1 MPPCG
6 GTAPVLLLLPALLL
20 LLLFRHANAGSLEED
35 VAVLSDFRRAA
46 DGAGALG
53 SWNLSANPAP
63 CGAWR
68 GVSCAGGRVTRL
80 VLEDLGLSGDAALP
94 ALAKLDGL
102 RVLSLKGNALSGP
115 VPDLSPLA
123 GLKLLFLA
131 SNALSGPIPPSLGS
145 LYRLYRLDLSFNNLS
160 GAVPRELNRLDRL
173 LTLRLD
179 SNRLTGGVDAVAL
192 PRLQEFN
199 VSNNAMSG
207 AIPSPLAKF
216 PAAAFDGNAALCGA
230 PLPPCKDDSQQQ
242 PNASSAAVNAS
253 AEGRCPPSTVASSP
267 YAKPAGAETPD
278 GKGKMSRAAVVA
290 IVAGDFAVV
299 GLVAGLLFCYFWPRL
314 SGRGRGSR
322 RPTQG
327 EKIVYSSSPYGAAG
341 VVAAAGGAGAGTFER
356 GKIVFLE
363 DISCNNGSTRR
374 FELEELLRASAEM
387 LGKGGCGT
395 AYKAVL
401 DDGTVVAVK
410 RLRDTT
416 AAAAA
421 SKKDFEHHMAV
432 LGRLRHPNVVPLK
445 AYYYARDE
453 KLLVYEYMPNGSL
466 FSLLHGKSSLFF
478 HSPHRS
484 ATVTKNS
491 FTKTKHWFGL
501 LLKMRRRVVLCYL
514 TTGNRGPGRTPLEW
528 ASRLRIAAGAARGL
542 AYIHH
547 AGRRGS
553 GTPKLAHGN
562 VKSTN
567 ILLDRSG
574 AARLADCGLAQL
586 GSSPASSAGYRAPE
600 APPPPRPWASQKGD
614 VYALGVVLLELLTGR
629 FPGSEL
635 PNGGVVVE
643 LPRWVQSVVREEWT
657 SEVFDLELMKDK
669 GIEEEMVAMLQ
680 LALSCAAAAPDQRPK
695 IGYVVK
701 MIDEI
706 RACGEAS
713 PSHESVDESSGVSD
727 SPAVSEGGA
736 ISQ

>member
-1 MPPCG
+1 MPPNGG
-6 GTAPVLLLLPALLL
+6 GTALLPLLL
-20 LLLFRHANAGSLEED
+20 LLLSTLLLPPHSLANAGSLDAD
-35 VAVLSDFRRAA
+35 VAALTDFRLAA
-46 DGAGALG
+46 DPSGAALA

-63 CGAWR
+63 CGGAWR
-68 GVSCAGGRVTRL
+68 GVTCAGGRVTRL
-80 VLEDLGLSGDAALP
+80 VLEGLGLSGDAALP
-94 ALAKLDGL
+94 ALVRVDGL
-102 RVLSLKGNALSGP
+102 RVLSLKGNALSGGI
-115 VPDLSPLA
+115 PDLSPLA
-123 GLKLLFLA
+123 GLKLLFL
-131 SNALSGPIPPSLGS
+131 SRNALSGPIPPSLGA

-160 GAVPRELNRLDRL
+160 GVVPAELGHLDRL

-179 SNRLTGGVDAVAL
+179 SNRLTGGIDAVAL

-199 VSNNAMSG
+199 VSNNLMSG
-207 AIPSPLAKF
+207 RIPSAVAAF
-216 PAAAFDGNAALCGA
+216 PAAAFGGNVGLCSA
-230 PLPPCKDDSQQQ
+230 PLPPCKDRAQQ
-242 PNASSAAVNAS
+242 PNAS
-253 AEGRCPPSTVASSP
+253 GDCPPAAAMVASSP
-267 YAKPAGAETPD
+267 SGRPAGAEGPGS

-314 SGRGRGSR
+314 SGRRGGRR
-322 RPTQG
+322 LQQG

-341 VVAAAGGAGAGTFER
+341 VVAAAGAGGATFER
-356 GKIVFLE
+356 GKMVFLE
-363 DISCNNGSTRR
+363 DLSCSNGGTRR

-410 RLRDTT
+410 RLRDAT

-432 LGRLRHPNVVPLK
+432 LGRLRHPNIVPLV

-466 FSLLHGKSSLFF
+466 FSLLHGNV
-478 HSPHRS
+478 HCGGG
-484 ATVTKNS
+484 A
-491 FTKTKHWFGL
+491 
-501 LLKMRRRVVLCYL
+501 
-514 TTGNRGPGRTPLEW
+514 GNRGPGRTPLEW
-528 ASRLRIAAGAARGL
+528 AARLRIASGAARGL

-547 AGRRGS
+547 SGRRGS

-562 VKSTN
+562 IKSTN
-567 ILLDRSG
+567 ILIDRFG
-574 AARLADCGLAQL
+574 VARLADCGLAQL
-586 GSSPASSAGYRAPE
+586 GSSPAAAATRSAGYRAPE
-600 APPPPRPWASQKGD
+600 APPPPRPWASHKGD
-614 VYALGVVLLELLTGR
+614 VYAFGVVLLELLTGR
-629 FPGSEL
+629 CPGSEL

-669 GIEEEMVAMLQ
+669 GIEEDMVAMLQ
-680 LALSCAAAAPDQRPK
+680 LALSCAAAAPEQRPK

-701 MIDEI
+701 MIDEV
-706 RACGEAS
+706 RACGEAT
-713 PSHESVDESSGVSD
+713 PSQDESVDVDESSGVSD

-736 ISQ
+736 LSQ